1 MAYRFGDVLLV
12 PVLFSDAT
20 GSKKRPVLVV
30 HDIDAV
36 DLLVIPITRHSPRG
50 PQDVRLNDWQVA
62 GLRLPS
68 WVRTAKFATVAKSNV
83 IRKMGELSEHD
94 AQQTRE
100 MPRRFFAEIA

>member
-12 PVLFSDAT
+12 PVFFSDAS

-30 HDIDAV
+30 HNIDAV
-36 DLLVIPITRHSPRG
+36 DLLVVPITRHSPRG
-50 PQDVRLNDWQVA
+50 SQDVRLTDWQVA

-68 WVRTAKFATVAKSNV
+68 WVRMSKLATVAKSSV
-83 IRKMGELSEHD
+83 IRKMGELSGHD

-100 MPRRFFAEIA
+100 VLRRFFAEIT